1 MATSSAK
8 TNNNRDDIVEAIGAL
23 ARERDISEEMLL
35 STVEEACKAAFRRSG
50 KQGPGAPMNLSV
62 IIARKKPVQ
71 VIARKVIVE
80 EVEDPNIQISLA
92 EARPISSWAISL
104 KST

>member
-35 STVEEACKAAFRRSG
+35 RLLPTA
-50 KQGPGAPMNLSV
+50 
-62 IIARKKPVQ
+62 
-71 VIARKVIVE
+71 
-80 EVEDPNIQISLA
+80 
-92 EARPISSWAISL
+92 
-104 KST
+104 

>member
-35 STVEEACKAAFRRSG
+35 STVEEACKAAAAASRAPARR
-50 KQGPGAPMNLSV
+50 
-62 IIARKKPVQ
+62 
-71 VIARKVIVE
+71 
-80 EVEDPNIQISLA
+80 
-92 EARPISSWAISL
+92 
-104 KST
+104 